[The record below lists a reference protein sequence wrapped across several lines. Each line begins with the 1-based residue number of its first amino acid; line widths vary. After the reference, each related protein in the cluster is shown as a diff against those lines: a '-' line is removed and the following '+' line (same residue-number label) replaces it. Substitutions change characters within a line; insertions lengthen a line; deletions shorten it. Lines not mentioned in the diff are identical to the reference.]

1 MKRHLGGITSIL
13 VVFLLLQKT
22 TARYIFVFFFTSLL
36 FSFVRMSERDEHHF
50 MKDYLA
56 WMKPGLNQES
66 LTVFNFGYNRP
77 LPFPSI
83 ALTPNSRLMFNL
95 QTSGMRSQSRSSIIV
110 IGQKYVN
117 RFEDI
122 MLKVDRIREDTQALP
137 LAIFVRTKHDV
148 NLMKL
153 SSHPMRE
160 SPSLVGIVLSIIV
173 KCSLS
178 YNEAVENWVWVNFL
192 IFPILPI

>member
-1 MKRHLGGITSIL
+1 
-13 VVFLLLQKT
+13 
-22 TARYIFVFFFTSLL
+22 
-36 FSFVRMSERDEHHF
+36 MSERDEHHF

-95 QTSGMRSQSRSSIIV
+95 QTSGIRSQSRSSIIV

-178 YNEAVENWVWVNFL
+178 YNEAVEN
-192 IFPILPI
+192 

>member
-1 MKRHLGGITSIL
+1 
-13 VVFLLLQKT
+13 
-22 TARYIFVFFFTSLL
+22 
-36 FSFVRMSERDEHHF
+36 MSERDEHHF

-178 YNEAVENWVWVNFL
+178 YNDAVEN
-192 IFPILPI
+192 

>member
-1 MKRHLGGITSIL
+1 
-13 VVFLLLQKT
+13 
-22 TARYIFVFFFTSLL
+22 
-36 FSFVRMSERDEHHF
+36 MSERDEHHF

-95 QTSGMRSQSRSSIIV
+95 KTSGIRSQSRSSIIV

-178 YNEAVENWVWVNFL
+178 YNEAVEN
-192 IFPILPI
+192 

>member
-1 MKRHLGGITSIL
+1 
-13 VVFLLLQKT
+13 
-22 TARYIFVFFFTSLL
+22 
-36 FSFVRMSERDEHHF
+36 MSERDEHHF

-95 QTSGMRSQSRSSIIV
+95 QTSGIRSQSRSSIIV

-178 YNEAVENWVWVNFL
+178 YNDAVEN
-192 IFPILPI
+192 

>member
-1 MKRHLGGITSIL
+1 
-13 VVFLLLQKT
+13 
-22 TARYIFVFFFTSLL
+22 
-36 FSFVRMSERDEHHF
+36 MSERDEHHF

-95 QTSGMRSQSRSSIIV
+95 QTSGIRSQSRSSIIV

-148 NLMKL
+148 LMNL

-178 YNEAVENWVWVNFL
+178 YNEAVEN
-192 IFPILPI
+192 